1 MNATLEWLFTI
12 LMVGLEVWMTI
23 YLSTAFFRPHLPVKL
38 YTFSKIYFYFV
49 EILWLILWNQVLYEH
64 IIIKYVVNALI
75 FLSWLVIAYRG
86 SVIKHLF
93 YIVFIFS
100 YFNCVD
106 ILSIS
111 ILSSSDGVIEFS
123 LRDPYTY
130 FAIAC
135 STKIIELF
143 GVIFI
148 SGIVK
153 KLKVS
158 DNSFRWMEW
167 FKTGLFPFSALI
179 ISVIM
184 SRIILTDLK
193 HSEEYAACMFV
204 VLVVDLISINLL
216 NLLDKSQRAIHE
228 NAVLRQNLKL
238 ETDHIISLQDNY
250 EQQRKQTHD
259 YYNQLAT
266 LQGMADKG
274 APLEDF
280 SKYLGRL
287 LATKPPAVFYINTH
301 RIVVDVVLSQKVPYA
316 RDEGIDFQLQLEDLT
331 QFPLPDDALV
341 VILTNLID
349 NAIEACEKIPVEQE
363 RFIQL
368 VMKTEGKKAW
378 LCIEN
383 TTSAPVEIYNN
394 FVMTTKS
401 DPLSHGYGLKNISAL
416 INQNNGTYILDYREK
431 DHRFCF
437 YSTFPVIG

>member
-1 MNATLEWLFTI
+1 MNAALEWLFTI

-23 YLSTAFFRPHLPVKL
+23 YLSIAFFHPNLTVRL
-38 YTFSKIYFYFV
+38 YSISKICFYIV

-86 SVIKHLF
+86 SIIKYLF
-93 YIVFIFS
+93 YVVFTLS
-100 YFNCVD
+100 YFTCVD
-106 ILSIS
+106 SFFLS
-111 ILSSSDGVIEFS
+111 LFSSPDGVIQFA

-130 FAIAC
+130 FTLSC
-135 STKIIELF
+135 STKIMELF
-143 GVIFI
+143 GIIVI

-153 KLKVS
+153 KQKVL
-158 DNSFRWMEW
+158 DNSFQWMGW
-167 FKTGLFPFSALI
+167 FKTGFFPFSALI

-184 SRIILTDLK
+184 SRIILTDLQYSK
-193 HSEEYAACMFV
+193 EYAVCMFI
-204 VLVVDLISINLL
+204 VLAVDLISINVLDQ
-216 NLLDKSQRAIHE
+216 LDKSQRAIRE

-238 ETDHIISLQDNY
+238 ETDHIASLQENY

-259 YYNQLAT
+259 FYNQLAT

-274 APLEDF
+274 APPEEF

-301 RIVVDVVLSQKVPYA
+301 RIVVDVVLSQKVSYA
-316 RDEGIDFQLQLEDLT
+316 RDEGINFQLQLEDLA

-349 NAIEACEKIPVEQE
+349 NAIEACKKIPVEQE

-383 TTSAPVEIYNN
+383 TTSGPVEIHNN
-394 FVMTTKS
+394 YVMTTKS

-416 INQNNGTYILDYREK
+416 INQSKGTYILDYREEN
-431 DHRFCF
+431 HRFCF
-437 YSTFPVIG
+437 YSTFPVME